1 MKAADVLELL
11 RAPAAFSAVGDPLTG
26 AYAAGPVGARQLLLP
41 VASVLIYA
49 GGMGLN
55 DWSDRELD
63 AEERPE
69 RPIPSG
75 RVSPDQALTIS
86 AGLLGGG
93 VLWAALVGGRSG
105 ALRAAL
111 LAGTVITYD
120 TLAKDTSFGSWVMAA
135 CRSLNVLLGAS
146 SLPAAI
152 APALTIGAHTVAVTE
167 LSRREV
173 TGADRSLPE
182 GVRIAVAGVSGAAVL
197 GGRNHANP
205 VRTVLGRVAAAAST
219 YRYLDKAIPPL
230 TRAIERPGADRIR
243 DAVRANLGA
252 LIPLQAA
259 LIARTGNLVPAAAVA
274 SLELAQRQVIR
285 RLRGDTT

>member
-1 MKAADVLELL
+1 MKTADVLELL

-26 AYAAGPVGARQLLLP
+26 AYAAGPVETRQLLLP

-75 RVSPDQALTIS
+75 RVAPDQALAIS

-111 LAGTVITYD
+111 LAGTVIAYD
-120 TLAKDTSFGSWVMAA
+120 TLAKDTPLGSWVMGA

-146 SLPAAI
+146 SPAAI

-197 GGRNHANP
+197 GGRNHPNP
-205 VRTVLGRVAAAAST
+205 LRTVLGRVAAAAST

-230 TRAIERPGADRIR
+230 SRAIERPGANRIR

-252 LIPLQAA
+252 LIPLQAT

>member
-1 MKAADVLELL
+1 MKTADVLELL

-26 AYAAGPVGARQLLLP
+26 AYAAGPVETRQLLLP

-75 RVSPDQALTIS
+75 RVAPDQALAIS

-111 LAGTVITYD
+111 LAGTVIAYD
-120 TLAKDTSFGSWVMAA
+120 TLAKDTPLGSWVMGA

-146 SLPAAI
+146 SPAAI

-197 GGRNHANP
+197 GGRNHPNP
-205 VRTVLGRVAAAAST
+205 LRTVLGRVAAAAST

-230 TRAIERPGADRIR
+230 SRAIERPGADRIR

-252 LIPLQAA
+252 LIPLQAT
-259 LIARTGNLVPAAAVA
+259 LIARTGNLLPAAAVA

>member
-1 MKAADVLELL
+1 MKTADVLELL

-26 AYAAGPVGARQLLLP
+26 AYAAGPVETRQLLLP

-75 RVSPDQALTIS
+75 RVAPDQALAIS

-111 LAGTVITYD
+111 LAGTVIAYD
-120 TLAKDTSFGSWVMAA
+120 TLAKDTPLGSWVMGA

-146 SLPAAI
+146 SPAAI

-197 GGRNHANP
+197 GGRNHPNP
-205 VRTVLGRVAAAAST
+205 LRTVLGRVAAAAST

-230 TRAIERPGADRIR
+230 SRAIERPGADRIR

-252 LIPLQAA
+252 LIPLQAT

>member
-1 MKAADVLELL
+1 MKTADVLELL

-26 AYAAGPVGARQLLLP
+26 AYAAGPVETRQLSLP

-75 RVSPDQALTIS
+75 RVAPDQALAIS

-111 LAGTVITYD
+111 LAGTVIAYD
-120 TLAKDTSFGSWVMAA
+120 TLAKDTPLGSWVMGA

-146 SLPAAI
+146 SPAAI

-197 GGRNHANP
+197 GGRNHPNP
-205 VRTVLGRVAAAAST
+205 LRTVLGRVAAAAST

-230 TRAIERPGADRIR
+230 SRAIERPGADRIR

-252 LIPLQAA
+252 LIPLQAT

-274 SLELAQRQVIR
+274 SLELAQRQVVR

>member
-1 MKAADVLELL
+1 MKTADVLELL
-11 RAPAAFSAVGDPLTG
+11 RAPAAFSAVGDPLAG
-26 AYAAGPVGARQLLLP
+26 AYAAGPVETRQLLLP

-75 RVSPDQALTIS
+75 RVAPDQALAIS

-111 LAGTVITYD
+111 LAGTVIAYD
-120 TLAKDTSFGSWVMAA
+120 TLAKDTPLGSWVMGA

-146 SLPAAI
+146 SPAAI

-197 GGRNHANP
+197 GGRNHPNP
-205 VRTVLGRVAAAAST
+205 LRTVLGRVAAAAST

-230 TRAIERPGADRIR
+230 SRAIERPGADRIR

-252 LIPLQAA
+252 LIPLQAT

-274 SLELAQRQVIR
+274 SLELAQRQVVR

>member
-1 MKAADVLELL
+1 MKTADVLELL

-26 AYAAGPVGARQLLLP
+26 AYAAGPVETRQLLLP

-75 RVSPDQALTIS
+75 RVAPDQALAIS

-111 LAGTVITYD
+111 LAGTVIAYD
-120 TLAKDTSFGSWVMAA
+120 TLAKDTPLGSWVMGA

-146 SLPAAI
+146 SPAAI

-197 GGRNHANP
+197 GGRNHPNP
-205 VRTVLGRVAAAAST
+205 LRTVLGRVAAAAST

-230 TRAIERPGADRIR
+230 SRAIERPGADRIR

-252 LIPLQAA
+252 LIPLQAT

-274 SLELAQRQVIR
+274 SLELAQRQVVR